1 MLLQLGSALSEQS
14 LLLCLEAT
22 LQRSAL
28 LLVADSAPVL
38 AIGLA
43 LCSIA
48 DATLEKLNA
57 LPQQ

>member
-1 MLLQLGSALSEQS
+1 MLLQLVSDSSERS
-14 LLLCLEAT
+14 LPFYLEAT
-22 LQRSAL
+22 LQHSAL

-48 DATLEKLNA
+48 DATLEKLNVQ
-57 LPQQ
+57 PQQ